1 MSYKNRQFLPALLGS
16 SLLGLAAL
24 MGGTTL
30 AQAESSDP
38 SVQSPDTLLIA
49 QDAPGNIVEVASGS
63 DDFETLVQAVS
74 TAGLADTLSGDG
86 PFTVFAPTD
95 EAFANLPDGVLEAL
109 LEPENREL
117 LVDILTYHVVPGEVM
132 AEDLETGGV
141 TTLGD
146 RGLAVRVEPD
156 GVIINNGSVVQAD
169 IPAENGVIHGV
180 NRVFIP
186 EDLKDEVASL
196 ATPIRGL
203 W

>member
-1 MSYKNRQFLPALLGS
+1 TLLVSGLVGVTALT
-16 SLLGLAAL
+16 
-24 MGGTTL
+24 GGTAL
-30 AQAESSDP
+30 AQAESQENQG
-38 SVQSPDTLLIA
+38 QSPETSLIA

-63 DDFETLVQAVS
+63 EDFETLVQAVS
-74 TAGLADTLSGDG
+74 TADLADTLSQDG
-86 PFTVFAPTD
+86 PYTVFAPTD

-109 LEPENREL
+109 LEPENRDL

-132 AEDLETGGV
+132 AEDLETGAV

-156 GVIINNGSVVQAD
+156 GVIVNDGSVVQAD
-169 IPAENGVIHGV
+169 IPADNGVIHAV

-186 EDLKDEVASL
+186 ESLKDEVASL